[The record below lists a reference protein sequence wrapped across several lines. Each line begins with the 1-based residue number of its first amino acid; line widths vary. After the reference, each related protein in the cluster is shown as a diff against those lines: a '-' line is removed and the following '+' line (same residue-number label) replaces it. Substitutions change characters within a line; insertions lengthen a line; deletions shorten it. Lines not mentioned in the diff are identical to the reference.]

1 MDNMEEAPGSWDKDQ
16 GEEGRL
22 PPADTVWG
30 GAPLRKLRDEENSPE
45 AEQHPVS
52 RGPSR
57 AEAWF
62 AMGAQGKI
70 KRQRGCL
77 RIA

>member
-30 GAPLRKLRDEENSPE
+30 GGTPEE
-45 AEQHPVS
+45 AE
-52 RGPSR
+52 G
-57 AEAWF
+57 
-62 AMGAQGKI
+62 
-70 KRQRGCL
+70 
-77 RIA
+77 